1 MNGLI
6 GEVESL
12 IGLIIEILGNNHK
25 DELSHL
31 QYVSEVINRM
41 LGFMVIV
48 PSNPEDSY
56 FILVDGLMSL
66 MQDDDTWTR
75 DHAYKLRCEIYINVV
90 RFLTS

>member
-25 DELSHL
+25 DEIAHL
-31 QYVSEVINRM
+31 QYVAEVINRM

-56 FILVDGLMSL
+56 FILVDGMMSL
-66 MQDDDTWTR
+66 M
-75 DHAYKLRCEIYINVV
+75 
-90 RFLTS
+90 

>member
-25 DELSHL
+25 DELPHL
-31 QYVSEVINRM
+31 QYVSDVINRM

-56 FILVDGLMSL
+56 FILVDGMMSL
-66 MQDDDTWTR
+66 MQDDETWTR

-90 RFLTS
+90 RFLAS